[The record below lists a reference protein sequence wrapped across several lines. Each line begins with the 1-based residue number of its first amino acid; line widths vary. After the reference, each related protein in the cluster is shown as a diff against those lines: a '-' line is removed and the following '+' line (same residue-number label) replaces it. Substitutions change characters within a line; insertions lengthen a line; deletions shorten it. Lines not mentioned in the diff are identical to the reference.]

1 MCCLRWPSPVVEGDK
16 LTRDASDMIFAQ
28 ENEVVQ
34 GVLAKRPVETLNLSI
49 RIGCVIWSRYSL
61 DLQYLLEPKVEVAAI
76 SFPFRTF
83 LRMPKLPKDS
93 VVVVQEKARR
103 ATEGR
108 SVKDLSLD
116 PGQRGMLGDIDV
128 NDPPCAQLHDHEY
141 VDHSEKGSVLRQEIA
156 CKDLAAVVLDECPP

>member
-1 MCCLRWPSPVVEGDK
+1 MVLP
-16 LTRDASDMIFAQ
+16 Q
-28 ENEVVQ
+28 EYEVIQ
-34 GVLAKRPVETLNLSI
+34 GVLAKRPVETFNSSI
-49 RIGCVIWSRYSL
+49 RIGCVIRSRQSL
-61 DLQYLLEPKVEVAAI
+61 DLQHLFEPKVEVAAI
-76 SFPFRTF
+76 ASSFRT
-83 LRMPKLPKDS
+83 LLWTPKLSEDS

-141 VDHSEKGSVLRQEIA
+141 VDHGEEGSVLGQEIA
-156 CKDLAAVVLDECPP
+156 CKDLAAVVLDERPP